1 MRIFDGKEYREMTV
15 EEIEETKREEANA
28 AAMERNR
35 PLSQSEIVRMLVAEQ
50 INTLAVDD
58 ATALRMLAY
67 YPVWESGI
75 AYAEGFKLRFA
86 GNLYKVATAHTSQDD
101 WKPDVATTL
110 FVRID
115 ETHDGSE
122 FDPIP
127 YNGNMV
133 LENGKYYK
141 QNDTLYIC
149 TRDTGNPVHHAL
161 SALVG
166 VYVEVLR

>member
-15 EEIEETKREEANA
+15 EEIAELQREKAEA
-28 AAMERNR
+28 AALEKKR
-35 PLSQSEIVRMLVAEQ
+35 PFSQSEVMRLLITEQ
-50 INTLAVDD
+50 INGLSVDD
-58 ATALRMLAY
+58 QTALRMLAY
-67 YPVWESGI
+67 YPEWGTGKS
-75 AYAEGFKLRFA
+75 YSEGFKVQYH
-86 GNLYKVATAHTSQDD
+86 GKLYKVATAHTSQGD
-101 WKPDVATTL
+101 WTPEAAATL

-122 FDPIP
+122 LDPIP
-127 YNGNMV
+127 YDGNMV

>member
-67 YPVWESGI
+67 YPVWESGKT
-75 AYAEGFKLRFA
+75 YNEGFKVQFD
-86 GNLYKVATAHTSQDD
+86 GSLYKVATAHTSQAD
-101 WKPDVATTL
+101 WTPAVASSL

-127 YNGNMV
+127 YDGNMV
-133 LENGKYYK
+133 LESGKYYT
-141 QNDTLYIC
+141 QNDVLYIC